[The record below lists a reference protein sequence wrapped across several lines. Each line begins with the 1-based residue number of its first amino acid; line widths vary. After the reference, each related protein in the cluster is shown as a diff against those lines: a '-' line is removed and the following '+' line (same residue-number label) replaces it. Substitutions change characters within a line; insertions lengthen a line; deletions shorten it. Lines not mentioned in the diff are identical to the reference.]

1 MRRGVG
7 SESCEFMNKL
17 PPLPSAMG
25 LYYESNRCQI
35 KAEAYTG
42 SIVFLTCFLSF
53 SPKQNRKQKTKKK
66 LKQTSKR
73 KGSGTR
79 PLRGLGDV
87 NTSVFDSGRQ

>member
-17 PPLPSAMG
+17 PSLPSAMG
-25 LYYESNRCQI
+25 LYYESNSSQL

-53 SPKQNRKQKTKKK
+53 SPKQNRKRKKTK
-66 LKQTSKR
+66 T
-73 KGSGTR
+73 
-79 PLRGLGDV
+79 
-87 NTSVFDSGRQ
+87 N